1 MWLNA
6 VPLTNTSLLNL
17 QHKVQHLMLAQI
29 KFHSPFL
36 LPNLQLI
43 NILLYPLK
51 AFFNVH
57 NYNICFCL
65 VLISWR
71 PSNKLLFILL
81 NICRK
86 IHLFTV
92 IIISP
97 WSLWRLILAVKT
109 ILMKFP
115 TNIIVK
121 CIYQSE
127 MKVGNV
133 FLMVCAVNLILD
145 LWSRLSSS
153 EKFLLQKP
161 SFESSILN

>member
-1 MWLNA
+1 
-6 VPLTNTSLLNL
+6 
-17 QHKVQHLMLAQI
+17 
-29 KFHSPFL
+29 
-36 LPNLQLI
+36 
-43 NILLYPLK
+43 
-51 AFFNVH
+51 
-57 NYNICFCL
+57 
-65 VLISWR
+65 
-71 PSNKLLFILL
+71 
-81 NICRK
+81 
-86 IHLFTV
+86 
-92 IIISP
+92 
-97 WSLWRLILAVKT
+97 
-109 ILMKFP
+109 MKFT